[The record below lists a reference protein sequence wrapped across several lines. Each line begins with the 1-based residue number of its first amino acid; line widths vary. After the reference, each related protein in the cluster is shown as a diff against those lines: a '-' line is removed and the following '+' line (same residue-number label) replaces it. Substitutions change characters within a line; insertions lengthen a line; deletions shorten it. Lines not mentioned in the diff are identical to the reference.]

1 MIKMNKLIDKDKL
14 QMYISITRIVIII
27 CWVSLFCFW
36 GIKLLGGNWFEIV
49 VNNKH
54 IIKLSNKLQYTW
66 LKYLISIFTIA
77 LGNFLLFVAI
87 AQQFY
92 FRGKDIL
99 VFIIL
104 TISMW
109 VVINFVPKNFLNIQF
124 WYGYVVIICFGL
136 FKQTGWKKIFGLI
149 AVILQFLFSTIS
161 MVIRDNKLKLIDN
174 YLILLVLLIDIYI
187 MYALFYL
194 YTNLIKLKKGV

>member
-1 MIKMNKLIDKDKL
+1 MNKLFDKDKL

-27 CWVSLFCFW
+27 CWVSLFCVW
-36 GIKLLGGNWFEIV
+36 GIKLLCGNWFEIL
-49 VNNKH
+49 VNNKN
-54 IIKLSNKLQYTW
+54 IIKLSNKFQYTW

-77 LGNFLLFVAI
+77 LGNFLLFGAI
-87 AQQFY
+87 AHQFY

-149 AVILQFLFSTIS
+149 AVILQFLFRTIS
-161 MVIRDNKLKLIDN
+161 MVIRNNKLKLIDN

-194 YTNLIKLKKGV
+194 YTNLIKLKKWV